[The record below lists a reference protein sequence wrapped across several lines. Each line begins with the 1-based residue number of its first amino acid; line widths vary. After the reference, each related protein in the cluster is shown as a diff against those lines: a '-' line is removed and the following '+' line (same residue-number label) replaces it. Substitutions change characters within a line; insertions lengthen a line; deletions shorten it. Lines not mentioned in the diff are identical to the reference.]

1 MNNQILITGG
11 RPCGKNGF
19 LSIMKYGLKVKTHL
33 SINIP
38 TPSSIWAIKRNV
50 NDKYHTFI
58 VVSLAGRKTT
68 TYYHDNYK
76 LFPTHE
82 LRLD

>member
-1 MNNQILITGG
+1 MNNQLLITGG
-11 RPCGKNGF
+11 RPCGKKGF

-38 TPSSIWAIKRNV
+38 TPVGMWVLKKNV
-50 NDKYHTFI
+50 NDKYHSYI
-58 VVSLAGRKTT
+58 VTSLLSRKTT

-76 LFPTHE
+76 LCLTHE